1 MKQRPK
7 SSQAAIDGFTE
18 IIDAQDEKGF
28 EKYGVSLDQANDDD
42 YDWKLMALEEAADL
56 QKYLIMRI
64 FELEKEV
71 ARLKAII
78 SAINK

>member
-1 MKQRPK
+1 MKRARA
-7 SSQAAIDGFTE
+7 SQAAIDGFTE
-18 IIDAQDEKGF
+18 IVDAQDEKGF

-71 ARLKAII
+71 ARLNAII